1 LRNFWLFF
9 RNFETGT
16 FPYSYVAHAILIF
29 LPETTHP
36 TPYRFGQQASGHG
49 SGTAFNVR
57 AFATVRALRY
67 GSGTDKPSQ
76 QASGHGPLRSRSGT
90 TTSDQAMDV
99 EPDVIE
105 HPPQDHRY
113 VHPEE
118 VKKLGAYKVIMS
130 RPHSTIRDY
139 AMTAKNF
146 LKSTSSWSELHIIA
160 FRCLILNNLPISR
173 VLPHSELVRDDDE
186 TMKLVFQHLS
196 ASEDDVRSRQCLES
210 LGPATIFYQQL
221 QVVIRRPG
229 TPPDSIRNP
238 RVLRESSRLV
248 VFPAISESDT
258 AMSTDSSYQP
268 PPEVRVTPP
277 DRPRPSMVIT
287 DQRSSSRASVDMLPP
302 KASLDTQKTD
312 SSVSSSASALDEDK
326 LEMCANQAVVSLL
339 GLLFTPLF
347 LSRFFSGCHSC

>member
-1 LRNFWLFF
+1 MRKRQETPLKGVLRKFAKILANFSQF
-9 RNFETGT
+9 RNLNTGNLKL
-16 FPYSYVAHAILIF
+16 HILHTIF

-36 TPYRFGQQASGHG
+36 TLYRFGQQASGHG
-49 SGTAFNVR
+49 SGTSFNVR

-76 QASGHGPLRSRSGT
+76 QASGQLPLRSRSGT

-146 LKSTSSWSELHIIA
+146 LKPTSSWSELHIIA

-173 VLPHSELVRDDDE
+173 VLPR
-186 TMKLVFQHLS
+186 
-196 ASEDDVRSRQCLES
+196 
-210 LGPATIFYQQL
+210 
-221 QVVIRRPG
+221 
-229 TPPDSIRNP
+229 
-238 RVLRESSRLV
+238 
-248 VFPAISESDT
+248 
-258 AMSTDSSYQP
+258 
-268 PPEVRVTPP
+268 
-277 DRPRPSMVIT
+277 
-287 DQRSSSRASVDMLPP
+287 
-302 KASLDTQKTD
+302 
-312 SSVSSSASALDEDK
+312 
-326 LEMCANQAVVSLL
+326 
-339 GLLFTPLF
+339 
-347 LSRFFSGCHSC
+347 

>member
-1 LRNFWLFF
+1 MRKRQETPLKGVLRKFEKILAIFSQF
-9 RNFETGT
+9 RNLNTGNLKLHIY
-16 FPYSYVAHAILIF
+16 FAHAILIF

-36 TPYRFGQQASGHG
+36 TLYRFGQQASGHG

-57 AFATVRALRY
+57 AFVTVRPLRY

-76 QASGHGPLRSRSGT
+76 QASGHRSLRSRSGT

-173 VLPHSELVRDDDE
+173 VLPR
-186 TMKLVFQHLS
+186 
-196 ASEDDVRSRQCLES
+196 
-210 LGPATIFYQQL
+210 
-221 QVVIRRPG
+221 
-229 TPPDSIRNP
+229 
-238 RVLRESSRLV
+238 
-248 VFPAISESDT
+248 
-258 AMSTDSSYQP
+258 
-268 PPEVRVTPP
+268 
-277 DRPRPSMVIT
+277 
-287 DQRSSSRASVDMLPP
+287 
-302 KASLDTQKTD
+302 
-312 SSVSSSASALDEDK
+312 
-326 LEMCANQAVVSLL
+326 
-339 GLLFTPLF
+339 
-347 LSRFFSGCHSC
+347 